1 MKTDK
6 KTFIVFQGEEITDP
20 DIKAVYLITEA
31 LRISTPRMRKVNFDF
46 VLSKYHFKVENK

>member
-1 MKTDK
+1 MKANK
-6 KTFIVFQGEEITDP
+6 KTFIVIKGEEITDP

-31 LRISTPRMRKVNFDF
+31 LRISTPRMRKVNLDF

>member
-31 LRISTPRMRKVNFDF
+31 LRISTPRMRKVNLDF
-46 VLSKYHFKVENK
+46 ALSKYHFKVENK